1 LETPVVCL
9 KNNYQQKRKKEI
21 GKSTALAMQAC
32 ACVFLAF
39 VSFLFKYKL
48 IKTD

>member
-1 LETPVVCL
+1 VVCL
-9 KNNYQQKRKKEI
+9 KTKLPTKKKKEI

-32 ACVFLAF
+32 ACVILAL